1 MIVLDEEDQ
10 QHLKPFAS
18 SGPTLRLPERAA
30 DHPTS
35 LLLPDYE
42 TSQALHDSSHLD
54 KTPRRLRRRRRALD
68 SQFCKASLA
77 ALVVYIVITISV
89 GLPFILRKSPKSSDD
104 TADDQPLLLSRLSQV
119 DWEDFPL
126 DQEGSNMSET
136 DQSQI
141 CNEWDSM
148 DETKSS
154 HQLTASRAFRL
165 DFNDILTI
173 RSNAAGGVNY
183 GNLTFCSNPDETATD
198 PILLFTAYSSNPRLR
213 NDVKVCYHPTKPTRG
228 FDFFLPP
235 IESTDDLDLDIRIL
249 FPVNTPSSSTYP
261 FALQRISTSMPY
273 FFQHLRDLPSDLSFR
288 ELSLQGVQSE
298 IFVEDVTAEK
308 VAIKSSS
315 APIHGRFNV
324 SNSIVLD
331 TIAGYIDADVTLF
344 HNPSSGPRQLLCA
357 MDTGNERISADIVL
371 HSQAFTSTPQP
382 LFLADVRTF
391 NAPIDLNIRH
401 HSSTP
406 PSLFHLQAETT
417 SGHLEVTIDTKYTG
431 WFDLQSKGVDR
442 STKVNEERIDAA
454 QNSGSRG
461 YHYSRLSKERTYGWV
476 GAGGMP
482 STFKRSEVGNLE
494 VLSLLNDA
502 TLTFVD
508 SS

>member
-89 GLPFILRKSPKSSDD
+89 GLPFILRVRGFFLFILLRLKWQALILTLHQQKSPKSSDD

-154 HQLTASRAFRL
+154 HQLTARYVVPLFCQRKCRCSR
-165 DFNDILTI
+165 
-173 RSNAAGGVNY
+173 
-183 GNLTFCSNPDETATD
+183 
-198 PILLFTAYSSNPRLR
+198 
-213 NDVKVCYHPTKPTRG
+213 
-228 FDFFLPP
+228 
-235 IESTDDLDLDIRIL
+235 
-249 FPVNTPSSSTYP
+249 FPVARSDWISMTY
-261 FALQRISTSMPY
+261 
-273 FFQHLRDLPSDLSFR
+273 
-288 ELSLQGVQSE
+288 
-298 IFVEDVTAEK
+298 
-308 VAIKSSS
+308 
-315 APIHGRFNV
+315 
-324 SNSIVLD
+324 
-331 TIAGYIDADVTLF
+331 
-344 HNPSSGPRQLLCA
+344 
-357 MDTGNERISADIVL
+357 
-371 HSQAFTSTPQP
+371 
-382 LFLADVRTF
+382 
-391 NAPIDLNIRH
+391 
-401 HSSTP
+401 
-406 PSLFHLQAETT
+406 
-417 SGHLEVTIDTKYTG
+417 
-431 WFDLQSKGVDR
+431 
-442 STKVNEERIDAA
+442 
-454 QNSGSRG
+454 
-461 YHYSRLSKERTYGWV
+461 
-476 GAGGMP
+476 
-482 STFKRSEVGNLE
+482 
-494 VLSLLNDA
+494 
-502 TLTFVD
+502 
-508 SS
+508 

>member
-1 MIVLDEEDQ
+1 
-10 QHLKPFAS
+10 
-18 SGPTLRLPERAA
+18 
-30 DHPTS
+30 
-35 LLLPDYE
+35 
-42 TSQALHDSSHLD
+42 
-54 KTPRRLRRRRRALD
+54 
-68 SQFCKASLA
+68 
-77 ALVVYIVITISV
+77 
-89 GLPFILRKSPKSSDD
+89 
-104 TADDQPLLLSRLSQV
+104 
-119 DWEDFPL
+119 
-126 DQEGSNMSET
+126 
-136 DQSQI
+136 
-141 CNEWDSM
+141 
-148 DETKSS
+148 
-154 HQLTASRAFRL
+154 
-165 DFNDILTI
+165 
-173 RSNAAGGVNY
+173 
-183 GNLTFCSNPDETATD
+183 
-198 PILLFTAYSSNPRLR
+198 
-213 NDVKVCYHPTKPTRG
+213 
-228 FDFFLPP
+228 
-235 IESTDDLDLDIRIL
+235 
-249 FPVNTPSSSTYP
+249 
-261 FALQRISTSMPY
+261 
-273 FFQHLRDLPSDLSFR
+273 
-288 ELSLQGVQSE
+288 
-298 IFVEDVTAEK
+298 
-308 VAIKSSS
+308 
-315 APIHGRFNV
+315 
-324 SNSIVLD
+324 
-331 TIAGYIDADVTLF
+331 
-344 HNPSSGPRQLLCA
+344 
-357 MDTGNERISADIVL
+357 MDTGNECVLQFCPWRRNLTPFPSFRRISADIVL